1 VSEYVSEYMCDYM
14 YEWVKHLLLI
24 TNRVLYPL
32 MHSLTALLLC
42 GTYGNVADKYGR
54 KPTILIPL
62 IGLTVLQ
69 CCYLFVVATEPQEFR
84 VVLITGQ
91 FIFGLCGSYTVFLMG
106 VMCYVSDATASQPYT
121 RKLAYSITEA
131 VMFTPQVFAPS
142 LVGVWAQVSDY
153 TLPMLM
159 MTCVSAAGIVYVC
172 WMPESLP
179 LNSPSRGVALHYD
192 FFKTLKNLK
201 FIFQYRSSDGSSPLP
216 LLGGAF
222 MLFLVALMGVNA
234 VFIVYIKHRFD
245 WKSGAIGIYEG
256 IKGLLSVVS
265 MLFLTSVY
273 KKVFSAQL
281 RVITWIQV
289 GLFFRVLFYVLVG
302 LMPNSMGILAVS
314 AILLLTGPVI
324 PYTKTVLSNTV
335 PPHSQ
340 AQAFSAISAIESLA
354 GLSGPVFDAALVGLL
369 KVNQAW
375 VIFEVAALI
384 TLIAFFMIY
393 HIRTSPTLAQ
403 NLPQDSKVDESSSS
417 WIGNRSRSRSA
428 SRSMSASLAAGGL
441 LCFEAVYENGDS
453 DCESE
458 GLVEENGLQ
467 PLLHGSQG
475 DNVT

>member
-1 VSEYVSEYMCDYM
+1 
-14 YEWVKHLLLI
+14 
-24 TNRVLYPL
+24 
-32 MHSLTALLLC
+32 
-42 GTYGNVADKYGR
+42 
-54 KPTILIPL
+54 
-62 IGLTVLQ
+62 
-69 CCYLFVVATEPQEFR
+69 
-84 VVLITGQ
+84 
-91 FIFGLCGSYTVFLMG
+91 
-106 VMCYVSDATASQPYT
+106 
-121 RKLAYSITEA
+121 
-131 VMFTPQVFAPS
+131 
-142 LVGVWAQVSDY
+142 
-153 TLPMLM
+153 
-159 MTCVSAAGIVYVC
+159 
-172 WMPESLP
+172 MPESLP

-302 LMPNSMGILAVS
+302 LMPNSMGILA
-314 AILLLTGPVI
+314 
-324 PYTKTVLSNTV
+324 
-335 PPHSQ
+335 
-340 AQAFSAISAIESLA
+340 FSAISAIESLA

>member
-1 VSEYVSEYMCDYM
+1 
-14 YEWVKHLLLI
+14 
-24 TNRVLYPL
+24 
-32 MHSLTALLLC
+32 
-42 GTYGNVADKYGR
+42 
-54 KPTILIPL
+54 
-62 IGLTVLQ
+62 
-69 CCYLFVVATEPQEFR
+69 
-84 VVLITGQ
+84 
-91 FIFGLCGSYTVFLMG
+91 
-106 VMCYVSDATASQPYT
+106 
-121 RKLAYSITEA
+121 
-131 VMFTPQVFAPS
+131 
-142 LVGVWAQVSDY
+142 
-153 TLPMLM
+153 
-159 MTCVSAAGIVYVC
+159 
-172 WMPESLP
+172 
-179 LNSPSRGVALHYD
+179 
-192 FFKTLKNLK
+192 
-201 FIFQYRSSDGSSPLP
+201 
-216 LLGGAF
+216 
-222 MLFLVALMGVNA
+222 
-234 VFIVYIKHRFD
+234 
-245 WKSGAIGIYEG
+245 
-256 IKGLLSVVS
+256 
-265 MLFLTSVY
+265 
-273 KKVFSAQL
+273 
-281 RVITWIQV
+281 VITWIQV